1 VILYLDAS
9 AVVAVVARE
18 PTSSAVDHLVRS
30 GDYRVVVSDFA
41 IAEISAAIA
50 RIGRVRRLRIED
62 IENRF
67 AELDGWLS
75 SFVGSVGITSA
86 DIAAANDLVRIH
98 DLKLRAP
105 DAIHLAAAQRQG
117 ATLATLDN
125 NMARAAATLDVPCI
139 NPADVSAL

>member
-1 VILYLDAS
+1 MILYLDAS